1 MDGVLLDTEKLYT
14 RATQI
19 VVGRYGRTYDW
30 TLKSQMMGRRAAEAA
45 ALLVERLQL
54 PISPDEYLRESWVIL
69 EELMPTADAMPGA
82 EAATRALAAAGVVQL
97 VASSS
102 PRHLF
107 ELKTTRHRAWF
118 AEFATIVLGDD
129 PRVQRGKPA
138 PDIFQVAA
146 AAVGASPSACVVVED
161 APAGVAAARAAG
173 MQVIA
178 VPDPALDRAAFAA
191 ADAVVGSLTEFTPGL
206 IGVVASRTSASDESG
221 IRSV

>member
-14 RATQI
+14 RATQT
-19 VVGRYGRTYDW
+19 VVARYGRTYDW
-30 TLKSQMMGRRAAEAA
+30 SLKRDMMGRRAPEAA
-45 ALLVERLQL
+45 AILVERLAL
-54 PISPDEYLRESWVIL
+54 PISPDEYLRESWAIL
-69 EELMPTADAMPGA
+69 EELMPTAAAMPGA
-82 EAATRALAAAGVVQL
+82 RAATTVLGGAGLPQV

-118 AEFATIVLGDD
+118 TEFATIVLGDD

-146 AAVGASPSACVVVED
+146 AAVGALPAECLVIED

-178 VPDPALDRAAFAA
+178 VPDPALDRAEFAA
-191 ADAVVGSLTEFTPGL
+191 ADLVLDSLTEFSLAL
-206 IGVVASRTSASDESG
+206 IGR
-221 IRSV
+221 

>member
-14 RATQI
+14 HATRI
-19 VVGRYGRTYDW
+19 VVGRYGREYDW
-30 TLKSQMMGRRAAEAA
+30 TLKAEMMGRRALEAA
-45 ALLVERLQL
+45 TLLVERLQL
-54 PISPDEYLRESWVIL
+54 PLSPDEYLRQSWAIL
-69 EELMPTADAMPGA
+69 EELMPAADAMPGA
-82 EAATRALAAAGVVQL
+82 RAATAALAACGVGQV

-107 ELKTTRHRAWF
+107 DLKTTRHRAWF
-118 AEFATIVLGDD
+118 AEFAAIVLGDD

-146 AAVGASPSACVVVED
+146 AAVGADPARCVVIED

-178 VPDPALDRAAFAA
+178 VPAAVLDRDAFAA
-191 ADAVVGSLTEFTPGL
+191 ADCILGSLTEFTPALLG
-206 IGVVASRTSASDESG
+206 R
-221 IRSV
+221 